1 MKINMK
7 HVFTFWLSQRRR
19 TFDDYADAVYAHKL
33 MIELMLRR
41 PMKAHPDDIE
51 HLDALMRLNVIVE
64 AEGSTVKQRIWRLND
79 GAQRYYQYVSSLHS
93 ALQN

>member
-7 HVFTFWLSQRRR
+7 QVFTFWLSQRRR
-19 TFDDYADAVYAHKL
+19 SFDDYADAVYAHKL

-41 PMKAHPDDIE
+41 PMKAHPDDLE
-51 HLDALMRLNVIVE
+51 YLDALQRLSVIIE
-64 AEGSTVKQRIWRLND
+64 ADGSTAKQRIWRLND